1 MSLFLLLFFL
11 LYGGMHF
18 HAYRKITG
26 AFSLPLSATVLLIFF
41 MGVMVCAPLLVRL
54 AEREGLESVAVPLAY
69 AGYFWMGFL
78 FLFFTTSVL
87 MDGGRLLFRCSGILS
102 HGLQLTDRQAFL
114 ASLFVSLGISIYGYH
129 EAGDIR
135 TEKVVIRTN
144 KLPRSLA
151 RLTLVQI
158 SDVHLGLIVK
168 EKRLQAI
175 VRAIENAQ
183 PDVLVSTGDLV
194 DGQMDGMET
203 LTAELRK
210 LKPVYGKFAVTGNHE
225 CYAGIEKSLAFT
237 RLAGFSVLRGDSQ
250 DLGGV
255 LTIAGVD
262 DPAAES
268 VGIRNRGE
276 RDILEKIPRDR
287 FVLLLKHR
295 PVVGKESVGRFD
307 LQLSGHVH
315 KGQIFPFSVLTRLVY
330 PVPTGLSHWGESAL
344 YVSRGTGTW
353 GPPIRFL
360 APPEVT
366 VIELVR
372 AGEGL

>member
-1 MSLFLLLFFL
+1 VSLFLLLFFL

-26 AFSLPLSATVLLIFF
+26 AFSLPLPAAVLLIFF

-54 AEREGLESVAVPLAY
+54 AEREGLESVAAPLAY
-69 AGYFWMGFL
+69 AGYLWMGIL
-78 FLFFTTSVL
+78 FLFFTTSVF
-87 MDGGRLLFRCSGILS
+87 MDGVRLLFRCSGFLS
-102 HGLQLTDRQAFL
+102 HGAQLTDRQAFL
-114 ASLFVSLGISIYGYH
+114 ASLFVSLGIAVYGFY

-135 TEKVVIRTN
+135 TEKVVIRTH
-144 KLPRSLA
+144 KLPRALA

-158 SDVHLGLIVK
+158 SDVHLGLIIK
-168 EKRLQAI
+168 ERRLQAI
-175 VRAIENAQ
+175 VRVIENAQ

-203 LTAELRK
+203 LAAELQK

-225 CYAGIEKSLAFT
+225 YYAGIEKSLVFT
-237 RLAGFSVLRGDSQ
+237 RLAGFSVLRGESQ
-250 DLGGV
+250 DVGGV

-262 DPAAES
+262 DPAAERA
-268 VGIRNRGE
+268 GILSRGE
-276 RDILEKIPRDR
+276 RDILEKIPVDR

-295 PVVGKESVGRFD
+295 PVLGKESVGRFD

-330 PVPTGLSHWGESAL
+330 PVATGLSHWGVSAL

-372 AGEGL
+372 TGEGV